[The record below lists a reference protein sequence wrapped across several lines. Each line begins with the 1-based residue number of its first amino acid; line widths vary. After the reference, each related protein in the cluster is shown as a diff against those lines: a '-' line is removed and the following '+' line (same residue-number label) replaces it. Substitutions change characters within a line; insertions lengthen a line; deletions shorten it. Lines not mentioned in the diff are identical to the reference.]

1 MNTFNRA
8 IIAAVKGCL
17 AVLAAL
23 LLFLP
28 SAHAADDL
36 TAAARELARKTSAAA
51 KADPV
56 SLSWRNLSSLDSA
69 EFARTRAAFEAGL
82 QDAGVRINPASA
94 LPLRITVSEN
104 AAQFL
109 LVAEFQNEVSIAAW
123 KRTGPAKLATPGL
136 SLQSKLLLEQ
146 DDPILDATPIGDA
159 VLVLSPS
166 KVALGDRSVAI
177 ASAKPWPRDL
187 RGRVRVTGDAFHVYL
202 PGVACTGGVTPSLHM
217 ECRNS
222 DEPWVLDSG
231 QSLLLAAFAPGRN
244 FFDGHIVTQTGAR
257 KTMSPFYS
265 AAAVDQQGRKQWL
278 LAMLDGRTQLS
289 DATFE
294 PVASVASWG
303 SDIVALGVPCGNG
316 AQVLATRPGDGT
328 DSDAVQAFTISDH
341 TAVPLTPP
349 VPFAGPVT
357 ALWPASANT
366 AIAVTHDLNTGKYAA
381 YVLTLSCGS

>member
-1 MNTFNRA
+1 
-8 IIAAVKGCL
+8 VKGCL

-36 TAAARELARKTSAAA
+36 TAAARELARKTSAVA

-56 SLSWRNLSSLDSA
+56 SLSWRNLSSLDTA
-69 EFARTRAAFEAGL
+69 EFARARAAFEAAL
-82 QDAGVRINPASA
+82 QDAGIRINPASA
-94 LPLRITVSEN
+94 QPLRITVSEN
-104 AAQFL
+104 TAQFL

-123 KRTGPAKLATPGL
+123 KRTGSPKLATSGL
-136 SLQSKLLLEQ
+136 SLQSKLLWEQ
-146 DDPILDATPIGDA
+146 EDPILDAAPIGDA

-187 RGRVRVTGDAFHVYL
+187 RGRLRVTGDAFHVYL
-202 PGVACTGGVTPSLHM
+202 PGVACAGGVTPSLHM

-231 QSLLLAAFAPGRN
+231 QSLLLAAFAPARN
-244 FFDGHIVTQTGAR
+244 YFDGHIVTQTGAR
-257 KTMSPFYS
+257 KTIAPFYS
-265 AAAVDQQGRKQWL
+265 VAAVEQQGRKQWL

-289 DATFE
+289 DAAFE
-294 PVASVASWG
+294 TVAGIAPWG
-303 SDIVALGVPCGNG
+303 SDIAALDARCGSG
-316 AQVLATRPGDGT
+316 SQVLATRPEDGT
-328 DSDAVQAFTISDH
+328 DPDAVQAFTISDH
-341 TAVPLTPP
+341 TPLPLTPP

-357 ALWPASANT
+357 ALWPASPNT
-366 AIAVTHDLNTGKYAA
+366 AIAVTHDPNTGKYAA